1 MIYGLINDKIVSAE
15 EYLIDLEL
23 RKAQHI
29 CINHSVLNVPIR
41 FDNMEVNAFILDA
54 IGNKLIIQLVL
65 PLKEKFDDKLNAY
78 KTSYI
83 RKLLNSDSFLSR
95 FNPEFVKHIK
105 ETTVNTED
113 DTTDD
118 NLWLL
123 SHEEINQSVDE
134 EINQSVDFLKTNDN
148 CQPFDLFE
156 HVDRRRYSK
165 MLLKLNKQKCYGWR
179 LRSAFSDPAYHNC
192 SRYVGYVSGDG
203 SVDFSLA
210 KYTDFG
216 AVLPACTI
224 C

>member
-41 FDNMEVNAFILDA
+41 FDNMEVDAFILDA
-54 IGNKLIIQLVL
+54 IGNKLIIQPVL

-123 SHEEINQSVDE
+123 SHEEINQSVD
-134 EINQSVDFLKTNDN
+134 FLRLNN
-148 CQPFDLFE
+148 NIYAFDLFE
-156 HVDRRRYSK
+156 HTDMRSYSE
-165 MLLKLNKQKCYGWR
+165 MLLKLNNQKCGGWR
-179 LRSAFSDPAYHNC
+179 LRSAFSDPAYYNC
-192 SRYVGYVSGDG
+192 SRYVGYVDDIGD
-203 SVDFSLA
+203 VDYSNVDHTT
-210 KYTDFG
+210 YG